1 MKKYQSFAGTT
12 ALLTSLLLSGCVASP
27 YSPSVQSANPSRN
40 SERPSP
46 ESTAHC
52 GSIGGLQG
60 YFREDCTV
68 IVTGAIG
75 SHVLPGHCYDLSTTP
90 PSTKMECAGLR
101 NGQ

>member
-12 ALLTSLLLSGCVASP
+12 ALLTSLLLGGCVTPP
-27 YSPSVQSANPSRN
+27 YSPNVQSANPSGN

-60 YFREDCTV
+60 YYREDCTF
-68 IVTGAIG
+68 IVTGVPDGFG
-75 SHVLPGHCYDLSTTP
+75 SQALPNNCYDYSTTP
-90 PSTKMECAGLR
+90 PSIKRECAG
-101 NGQ
+101 Q